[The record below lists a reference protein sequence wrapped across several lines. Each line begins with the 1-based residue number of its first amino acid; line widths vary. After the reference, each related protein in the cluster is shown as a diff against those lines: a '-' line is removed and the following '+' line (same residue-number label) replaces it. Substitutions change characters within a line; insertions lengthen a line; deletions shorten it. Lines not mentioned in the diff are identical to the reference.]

1 MTAQRLLKLLALI
14 SLAATGLAAAYWRDT
29 GMAPPPV
36 LLKVSLGAFAAAM
49 LVGLI
54 GQDTRPR
61 LMLRFL
67 AAMAA
72 LVAVVALVA
81 DETRG
86 SRFTPLLDH
95 MTQFAPSLVNS
106 MHAFI
111 SRTMGDLAWSLL
123 TAALSMPTFLLFALI
138 ALFCGF
144 ASRRRD
150 KVAIYVN

>member
-67 AAMAA
+67 AAMA
-72 LVAVVALVA
+72 ALVA